1 MSNNR
6 FALFIDGDNIAPKNI
21 NTILNI
27 LKKRGRILIKRVY
40 GDFSKDNMKHWCSTS
55 LEHSIEPIQVWRLN
69 GKNSS
74 DLKITADCVEFM
86 YQNDIG
92 IDNFVLATG
101 DGDFITLINKLRMN
115 GHYVLG
121 VSQTM
126 KSTSDYLPKAC
137 DEFIILDRIK
147 NNKKNK
153 AKDELIKTIHTTLE
167 EQDNHEMILSLL
179 KDKLLELNPTFSELN
194 FGHNKFSSLINSIKS
209 IEIIRNGR
217 TFSVKL
223 KKNISI

>member
-6 FALFIDGDNIAPKNI
+6 LALFIDGDNIAPKNI

-40 GDFSKDNMKHWCSTS
+40 GDFSQNNMKQWCSTS
-55 LEHSIEPIQVWRLN
+55 LEHSIEPIQVWRMN

-126 KSTSDYLPKAC
+126 KSTSGYLPKAC
-137 DEFIILDRIK
+137 DEFIILNRIK

-153 AKDELIKTIHTTLE
+153 AKEELIKTIHSTLE
-167 EQDNHEMILSLL
+167 DTDNQEMILSRLKDTLL
-179 KDKLLELNPTFSELN
+179 KLNPTFSELN
-194 FGHNKFSSLINSIKS
+194 FGYDKFSSLINSIPT
-209 IEIIRNGR
+209 IEIIRDGT
-217 TFSVKL
+217 TFRVKI
-223 KKNISI
+223 KHT

>member
-40 GDFSKDNMKHWCSTS
+40 GDFSKDNMKQWCSTS

-74 DLKITADCVEFM
+74 DLRITADCVEFM

-92 IDNFVLATG
+92 IDTYQFDIRNLP
-101 DGDFITLINKLRMN
+101 DEIKKIKRKYDFIIIDSQPSITFEVGEQIRVSDGPFASFNGLIEEIDEERSRVK
-115 GHYVLG
+115 
-121 VSQTM
+121 VSVSIFGR
-126 KSTSDYLPKAC
+126 STPV
-137 DEFIILDRIK
+137 
-147 NNKKNK
+147 
-153 AKDELIKTIHTTLE
+153 ELEYTQVEK
-167 EQDNHEMILSLL
+167 
-179 KDKLLELNPTFSELN
+179 
-194 FGHNKFSSLINSIKS
+194 
-209 IEIIRNGR
+209 
-217 TFSVKL
+217 V
-223 KKNISI
+223 

>member
-6 FALFIDGDNIAPKNI
+6 LALFIDGDNIAPKNI

-40 GDFSKDNMKHWCSTS
+40 GDFSQNNMKQWCSTS
-55 LEHSIEPIQVWRLN
+55 LEHSIEPIQVWRMN

-126 KSTSDYLPKAC
+126 KSTSGYLPKAC
-137 DEFIILDRIK
+137 DEFIILNRIK

-153 AKDELIKTIHTTLE
+153 AKEELIKTIHSTLE
-167 EQDNHEMILSLL
+167 DTDNQEMILSQLKDTLL
-179 KDKLLELNPTFSELN
+179 KLNPTFSELN
-194 FGHNKFSSLINSIKS
+194 FGYDKFSSLINSIPT
-209 IEIIRNGR
+209 IEIIRDGS
-217 TFSVKL
+217 TFRVKI
-223 KKNISI
+223 KHT